1 MTHRTCLTQFAHDS
15 VFVSQNPFFFV
26 CVCTEMDMKRRE
38 KDKEANNKRYG
49 QNLKLFPIMNASCE
63 RQKQDKCLTS
73 VLINIK
79 NISSSTIY
87 QSIQG

>member
-15 VFVSQNPFFFV
+15 VFVSQNPVQFLLFFW
-26 CVCTEMDMKRRE
+26 VCTEMDMKRRE

-63 RQKQDKCLTS
+63 RQKQDKCFD
-73 VLINIK
+73 
-79 NISSSTIY
+79 
-87 QSIQG
+87 